1 MSVLARP
8 QGTPERVWSYVAG
21 LAALGGRA
29 PRAEVEGLFNPG
41 FLRDGLKVQTKPE
54 LAGDTFGA
62 ATSLEIVRA
71 DRSEVW
77 LDETLQV
84 ESSGALADVVHD
96 RLCAPEPGDKNGVI
110 LEAYAWLAA
119 QSDKEGGL
127 GWIYDW
133 TREDFADR
141 ANDALVG
148 EEDGGRLMNTTKVPA
163 WRRWL
168 GFLGLSISLPLTNA
182 PDYPLPS
189 ARTARELQR
198 AGLKAGEEMPVAR
211 FLAIV
216 QERQPYLD
224 GGRLFRQAC
233 DRIGHTARPRRLSPL
248 MSAGLRALH
257 DQGAVQLRP
266 RGDSAESV
274 ALSGDTVYPIQSIHT
289 VRIAALEAST

>member
-8 QGTPERVWSYVAG
+8 QGTPDRVWSFVAG

-29 PRAEVEGLFNPG
+29 PRGEMDSLFNPG
-41 FLRDGLKVQTKPE
+41 FVRDGLKVQTRPE
-54 LAGDTFGA
+54 LAADTLGA
-62 ATSLEIVRA
+62 ATSLEIVGA
-71 DRSEVW
+71 DRGEVW
-77 LDETLQV
+77 LDESLRID
-84 ESSGALADVVHD
+84 GARSLADAVHN

-133 TREDFADR
+133 TRDDFADR
-141 ANDALVG
+141 ANEALVG

-168 GFLGLSISLPLTNA
+168 GFLGLSIALPLTNA

-198 AGLKAGEEMPVAR
+198 AGLAVGDELPAAKL
-211 FLAIV
+211 LAIIA
-216 QERQPYLD
+216 ERQPYLD
-224 GGRLFRQAC
+224 GGRLFKQAC
-233 DRIGHTARPRRLSPL
+233 ERIGHMPRPRRLSPL
-248 MSAGLRALH
+248 LSAGLRSLH
-257 DQGAVQLRP
+257 DQGAIVLRP
-266 RGDSAESV
+266 RGDSSETVS
-274 ALSGDTVYPIQSIHT
+274 LTGDTVYPIQSVHS
-289 VRIAALEAST
+289 VRIADLGAAT